1 MIVSGL
7 IITSD
12 CGRIPSHPHST
23 PPDAPTPRPSFRD
36 SRSARACRCAYACL
50 EYLQPSSH
58 DVDAAASV
66 YGQCW
71 RILQFFLWPENAGV
85 RVGQRRYV
93 VCVSW
98 DWIIKPSTA
107 PCTPDD
113 EFRLLKLTWSLDG
126 ASTFTD
132 PSNGGQADV
141 LRIPKNRS
149 TGNLLAHPRKSSE
162 NARIRFSFDAG
173 STRKDN
179 DPAIVSPV
187 AADHEVGLGASGLRR
202 IRQLPPSR
210 LPSHPS
216 SPNASFSMPHRAPSM
231 TLGLSTSRTWTE
243 GGPSSP
249 AVNLNEDLSRFP
261 SESLHSFSFAHS
273 SEDVL
278 QNRHNL
284 LKRSIDFLMD
294 KLGCASNH
302 PGLVNAQAKVS
313 GDAEVQNMVDLLS
326 KANVLGIDTGNTP
339 GSRMLNGPLTEP
351 AISNGGN
358 PFDKAFIPRSQS
370 HERARE
376 RKLSQPNDIK
386 KENAD
391 RPRPGSSQPEPSLS
405 SEASA
410 SDSPEPQSPPQSATI
425 SSSARLSGKRK
436 AHKRTNTDLSMLTL
450 QTKLVEALARPYPAN
465 NGNHADHPFSPTSV
479 PGFEKPINSNAHT
492 PWAVHGHPNRLAP
505 PAQAIFTTEN
515 TAPWTILA
523 ANDLACLVIGVTKGE
538 VRKLSI
544 LEVVRQD
551 KREWLE
557 ARLRRT
563 RPSERPQM
571 RSPSNRSSRSSSASK
586 SSLAMSN
593 GITAQLLSKP
603 SSREIAKQKANGE
616 GVNGSKNSRSPSKNA
631 GRDTHG
637 VLLCGD
643 VVPVQ
648 KRNGAT
654 ASASLWVKEKQ
665 SGLIWVLEE
674 ISEDTATLDIDA
686 EGRIQS
692 SYGSLGV
699 VFGDSSIGPGTDIHE
714 LIPHLP
720 MTSTPDRQELN
731 FKEIAET
738 QYYAAQNAEGACLP
752 IAVFAA
758 EDHTSLRISSFPHI
772 AGIMVLKAETL
783 DITSSNSAFSAA
795 LFGLSDLDGSNI
807 TTLIPQFGKLLEVLA
822 EEEEVTFTD
831 GMVIPE
837 HTFRKARDLLT
848 MRDVNANPASMFLKP
863 PGIEAKH
870 RDGSDINVDVQ
881 MRIVRSEKA
890 DVDEHAIEEID
901 EDADDDSRAAGVAVA
916 ESELVFALWITY
928 SRQLHS
934 TYRARGSASPVASKS
949 VTPLHLSPGQNNLS
963 ISPQTAD
970 SDDNKSDI
978 SRTSSVTRQIQ
989 EATSQPISSS
999 PPKQPA
1005 TMTKPAAPPPKSMEP
1020 PEKKKITDFTILE
1033 DMGQGAYGQVKLARY
1048 NKTSKKVVL
1057 KYVTKKRILVDTWT
1071 RDRRLGT
1078 VPLEI
1083 HVLDYLRRDGLKHP
1097 NIVEM
1102 IGFFEDDINYYIE
1115 MVPHGLPGMDL
1126 FDYIE
1131 MRSTMDEAECRNIF
1145 LQVVAALH
1153 HLHTKALVVHRDIKD
1168 ENIILDGENKV
1179 KLIDFG
1185 SAAYIKNGPFDVF
1198 VGTIDYAAPEVLQG
1212 KSYRGKEQ
1220 DVWALG
1226 ILLYTLIY
1234 KENPFYSIDEIM
1246 DHELRI
1252 PWIMSEPSIE
1262 LIKAMLD
1269 RDVDQRLTITQV
1281 MEHRWCR
1288 GEEE

>member
-1 MIVSGL
+1 MSSIDE
-7 IITSD
+7 I
-12 CGRIPSHPHST
+12 PHS
-23 PPDAPTPRPSFRD
+23 
-36 SRSARACRCAYACL
+36 
-50 EYLQPSSH
+50 E
-58 DVDAAASV
+58 
-66 YGQCW
+66 
-71 RILQFFLWPENAGV
+71 
-85 RVGQRRYV
+85 
-93 VCVSW
+93 
-98 DWIIKPSTA
+98 PST
-107 PCTPDD
+107 
-113 EFRLLKLTWSLDG
+113 E
-126 ASTFTD
+126 
-132 PSNGGQADV
+132 GQADV
-141 LRIPKNRS
+141 LRIPKTRS
-149 TGNLLAHPRKSSE
+149 TGNLLASSSKSPE

-173 STRKDN
+173 STRKEN
-179 DPAIVSPV
+179 DPAIISPV
-187 AADHEVGLGASGLRR
+187 ASDHDVGLGASGLRR

-216 SPNASFSMPHRAPSM
+216 SPNASFSLPPRASSM
-231 TLGLSTSRTWTE
+231 TLSLSTSQTWSV

-249 AVNLNEDLSRFP
+249 TMNFKEDLSRFP
-261 SESLHSFSFAHS
+261 SESLHSFSFAHL
-273 SEDVL
+273 SEAVL
-278 QNRHNL
+278 QNRQNL

-294 KLGCASNH
+294 KLGWASSH

-326 KANVLGIDTGNTP
+326 RANVLGIDSVDAQR
-339 GSRMLNGPLTEP
+339 SRRLNGPLTGP
-351 AISNGGN
+351 ALTNGVN
-358 PFDKAFIPRSQS
+358 VFDKAFIHRSQS
-370 HERARE
+370 PEQIRE
-376 RKLSQPNDIK
+376 RTTTQPSGVQ
-386 KENAD
+386 KENVDPSRA
-391 RPRPGSSQPEPSLS
+391 SSSHREPSLG

-410 SDSPEPQSPPQSATI
+410 PEPQESQTT
-425 SSSARLSGKRK
+425 RK
-436 AHKRTNTDLSMLTL
+436 ATPIPHSSQLAEKRTVHKRTHTDLSLLTL
-450 QTKLVEALARPYPAN
+450 QSKLAEALARPYPADDSN
-465 NGNHADHPFSPTSV
+465 LADHPLSLTPIPAF
-479 PGFEKPINSNAHT
+479 GKPMSSSAHVSR
-492 PWAVHGHPNRLAP
+492 AVHGHPNRLAP

-551 KREWLE
+551 KRSWLE
-557 ARLRRT
+557 DRLKRT
-563 RPSERPQM
+563 RVAESQPRRP
-571 RSPSNRSSRSSSASK
+571 PSNKTSRSGSGTM
-586 SSLAMSN
+586 SSLST
-593 GITAQLLSKP
+593 GSGVTAQLLSKP
-603 SSREIAKQKANGE
+603 SSREIAKQRAKGE
-616 GVNGSKNSRSPSKNA
+616 EINGSKNSRSSSKSFR
-631 GRDTHG
+631 GGTHG

-643 VVPVQ
+643 VVPIQ
-648 KRNGAT
+648 KRNGAI

-665 SGLIWVLEE
+665 SGLVWVLEE
-674 ISEDTATLDIDA
+674 ISEDTATLEIDA
-686 EGRIQS
+686 GGRLRKS
-692 SYGSLGV
+692 SGSLNII
-699 VFGDSSIGPGTDIHE
+699 FGDSSVAPGTRLTE

-720 MTSTPDRQELN
+720 MNLAADRNELD
-731 FKEIAET
+731 FGQIAET
-738 QYYAAQNAEGACLP
+738 QYYAAQNSEGACIP

-758 EDHTSLRISSFPHI
+758 EDHNSLRISSFPHI
-772 AGIMVLKAETL
+772 AGIMVLKADTL

-795 LFGLSDLDGSNI
+795 LFGLSDPDGSNI
-807 TTLIPQFGKLLEVLA
+807 TSLLPQFDKLLEVLA
-822 EEEEVTFTD
+822 EEEEVTFMD

-848 MRDVNANPASMFLKP
+848 LRDVHAHPASIFLRP
-863 PGIEAKH
+863 PGLAAKH

-890 DVDEHAIEEID
+890 ELDEHAIEEMD
-901 EDADDDSRAAGVAVA
+901 EEGRDDSKPAVA
-916 ESELVFALWITY
+916 GDCTSELVYALWITY
-928 SRQLHS
+928 SRQIHS
-934 TYRARGSASPVASKS
+934 TYHARGSSSPVASKPI
-949 VTPLHLSPGQNNLS
+949 TPFQPSPGQNNRS
-963 ISPQTAD
+963 ISPQIAD
-970 SDDNKSDI
+970 SDDNKSES
-978 SRTSSVTRQIQ
+978 SRTSSLTRQIQ

-1005 TMTKPAAPPPKSMEP
+1005 TMTKPPPPPPRIMEA
-1020 PEKKKITDFTILE
+1020 PEKKRITDFAILE

-1083 HVLDYLRRDGLKHP
+1083 HVLDYLHKDGLKHP

-1102 IGFFEDDINYYIE
+1102 TNFFEDDVNYYIE

-1145 LQVVAALH
+1145 RQVVAALH
-1153 HLHTKALVVHRDIKD
+1153 HLHTKALVVHRDVKD

-1226 ILLYTLIY
+1226 ILLYTLVY
-1234 KENPFYSIDEIM
+1234 KENPFYSVDEIM

-1252 PWIMSEPSIE
+1252 PWIMSEPCID
-1262 LIKAMLD
+1262 LIKAMLN

-1281 MEHRWCR
+1281 MEHHWCR
-1288 GEEE
+1288 EEEVVGEA

>member
-1 MIVSGL
+1 MPVPE
-7 IITSD
+7 SD
-12 CGRIPSHPHST
+12 IDDGEST
-23 PPDAPTPRPSFRD
+23 DAQSNTEGPP
-36 SRSARACRCAYACL
+36 
-50 EYLQPSSH
+50 
-58 DVDAAASV
+58 
-66 YGQCW
+66 
-71 RILQFFLWPENAGV
+71 
-85 RVGQRRYV
+85 
-93 VCVSW
+93 
-98 DWIIKPSTA
+98 
-107 PCTPDD
+107 
-113 EFRLLKLTWSLDG
+113 
-126 ASTFTD
+126 
-132 PSNGGQADV
+132 DV

-149 TGNLLAHPRKSSE
+149 TGNSLANSRKSSE
-162 NARIRFSFDAG
+162 SGRIRFSSDAG

-179 DPAIVSPV
+179 DPGIMSPV
-187 AADHEVGLGASGLRR
+187 ATDQEVGLGASGLRR

-210 LPSHPS
+210 VPSHPS
-216 SPNASFSMPHRAPSM
+216 SPNASFTAPSRASSM

-249 AVNLNEDLSRFP
+249 TMNFREDLSRFP
-261 SESLHSFSFAHS
+261 SESLHSFSFAHLS
-273 SEDVL
+273 QDVL
-278 QNRHNL
+278 EKRQNL

-294 KLGCASNH
+294 KLGWASSH

-313 GDAEVQNMVDLLS
+313 GDAEIQSMMELLS
-326 KANVLGIDTGNTP
+326 RANVLDIDITNSQR
-339 GSRMLNGPLTEP
+339 SRLMNGPLTGP
-351 AISNGGN
+351 PITNGVN
-358 PFDKAFIPRSQS
+358 VFDRAFIARSQS
-370 HERARE
+370 PEQIRRNGE
-376 RKLSQPNDIK
+376 SQSNGPQ
-386 KENAD
+386 KENID
-391 RPRPGSSQPEPSLS
+391 PSRPSSGHPEPSLS
-405 SEASA
+405 SGTAA
-410 SDSPEPQSPPQSATI
+410 PDPPEPQSPLKDPSI
-425 SSSARLSGKRK
+425 LHGSGFLENRTG
-436 AHKRTNTDLSMLTL
+436 HKRTYTDLALLTL
-450 QTKLVEALARPYPAN
+450 QTKLVEALAKPYPSID
-465 NGNHADHPFSPTSV
+465 GNHADHPLSPNPV
-479 PGFEKPINSNAHT
+479 HAFAKPMSSNARV
-492 PWAVHGHPNRLAP
+492 PRAVHGHPNRLAL

-551 KREWLE
+551 KRSWLE
-557 ARLRRT
+557 ERLRRT
-563 RPSERPQM
+563 RFAETSDI
-571 RSPSNRSSRSSSASK
+571 RSPSSKSSRSNSGSK
-586 SSLAMSN
+586 SN
-593 GITAQLLSKP
+593 FPTGGGITANLLSKP
-603 SSREIAKQKANGE
+603 SSREIAKQKTKSEGIKGTKNG
-616 GVNGSKNSRSPSKNA
+616 RSPSKNVGKA
-631 GRDTHG
+631 SHG

-643 VVPVQ
+643 VVPIQ

-674 ISEDTATLDIDA
+674 ISEDTATLNIDA
-686 EGRIQS
+686 KGRIQS
-692 SYGSLGV
+692 SAGSLAII
-699 VFGDSSIGPGTDIHE
+699 FGDVSISPGTDPQE

-720 MTSTPDRQELN
+720 MTSVGGSNGLDFTQM
-731 FKEIAET
+731 AET
-738 QYYAAQNAEGACLP
+738 QYYAARNAEGACIP

-758 EDHTSLRISSFPHI
+758 EDGKSLRVSSFPHI
-772 AGIMVLKAETL
+772 AGIMVLKADSL
-783 DITSSNSAFSAA
+783 DVTSSNSAVSAA
-795 LFGLSDLDGSNI
+795 LFGVSDPDGSNI
-807 TTLIPQFGKLLEVLA
+807 TSLIPQFDKLLKVLA
-822 EEEEVTFTD
+822 EEDEVTFTD

-837 HTFRKARDLLT
+837 HSFRKARDLLT
-848 MRDVNANPASMFLKP
+848 LRDVHANPSSVFLNP
-863 PGIEAKH
+863 PGLAAKH
-870 RDGSDINVDVQ
+870 RDGSNINVDVQ
-881 MRIVRSEKA
+881 MRVVRSER
-890 DVDEHAIEEID
+890 VELDEHVIEEI
-901 EDADDDSRAAGVAVA
+901 EEESNADSESAGAKPST
-916 ESELVFALWITY
+916 SELVYALWITY

-934 TYRARGSASPVASKS
+934 TYHARGSSSPVPPRET
-949 VTPLHLSPGQNNLS
+949 TPLQPSPGQNNRS
-963 ISPQTAD
+963 VSPQTAD

-999 PPKQPA
+999 PPKQAA
-1005 TMTKPAAPPPKSMEP
+1005 TMTKLVASPPKAVQLL
-1020 PEKKKITDFTILE
+1020 EKKKISDFAILE

-1048 NKTSKKVVL
+1048 NETGKKVVV

-1083 HVLDYLRRDGLKHP
+1083 HVLDYLRKDGLKHP

-1131 MRSTMDEAECRNIF
+1131 MRPTMDEAEVRNIF

-1168 ENIILDGENKV
+1168 ENIVLDGENKV

-1212 KSYRGKEQ
+1212 RPYRGKEQ

-1226 ILLYTLIY
+1226 ILLYTLVY

-1252 PWIMSEPSIE
+1252 PWIMSEPSID
-1262 LIKAMLD
+1262 LIKAMLN

-1281 MEHRWCR
+1281 MEHRWCK
-1288 GEEE
+1288 GEEFPEGEPEG